1 MLLQHM
7 LLYGPVGAAGLGV
20 PGSVRVCGG
29 RLTYTRGPSCG
40 HASDPSAG
48 VQLGGVITRQL
59 LEPAAHW

>member
-40 HASDPSAG
+40 HMPPTP
-48 VQLGGVITRQL
+48 QLGYSWGG
-59 LEPAAHW
+59 

>member
-40 HASDPSAG
+40 HMPPTP
-48 VQLGGVITRQL
+48 QLGYSWGGVITRQL
-59 LEPAAHW
+59 L